1 MSSQC
6 PDTGIQLSMQL
17 HQKRLFS
24 IRSAT
29 FYAHQISLLTY
40 KQNFLDS
47 SGLCCI
53 ATYERLTIVRII
65 SNLLK
70 ILFFCNQ
77 SDQI

>member
-29 FYAHQISLLTY
+29 FDAHQISLLTY

-47 SGLCCI
+47 SVKHWNDTLWSP
-53 ATYERLTIVRII
+53 E
-65 SNLLK
+65 
-70 ILFFCNQ
+70 
-77 SDQI
+77 

>member
-47 SGLCCI
+47 SVKHWNDTLWSP
-53 ATYERLTIVRII
+53 E
-65 SNLLK
+65 
-70 ILFFCNQ
+70 
-77 SDQI
+77 